1 VFKIKDYKIGVIGLG
16 YVGLPLAVEFGKL
29 TKVIG
34 YDKNSKRISS
44 LKRFKD
50 KNKELSKKEIIR
62 SKYLK
67 FTDNFENL
75 REANFYIITVPT
87 PINNLKKPDLS
98 LLNEAFR
105 IVSEVIK
112 KKDIVVLESTVYPGA
127 TEEISKNI
135 IEKNTNLIFNKDFF
149 LGYSPERINP
159 GDKKHQLKNI
169 TKIVSGSNNRVKKII
184 KNVYGKIIKKIHVS
198 KKIIEAEA
206 AKIIENTQRDINIAL
221 MNEFSI
227 ILNKMNINTREV
239 LKAANTKWN
248 FNNYVPG
255 LVGGHCISVDP
266 YYLAHKS
273 QQLGYKP
280 NVILSGRKIND
291 QMHVNIYKRIKEIF
305 KKKKMN
311 TRISSLLVLGVTFK
325 ENCSDVRNSK
335 VIDLY
340 KVLIKNFKEVKIY
353 DPVVDILDVKNE
365 YGINI
370 YNKFPNK
377 NFDCYLFAVKH
388 KEFNL
393 KFLKKKIT
401 NFEKKILF
409 DVKDLIETKYLSGNL

>member
-1 VFKIKDYKIGVIGLG
+1 M
-16 YVGLPLAVEFGKL
+16 
-29 TKVIG
+29 
-34 YDKNSKRISS
+34 
-44 LKRFKD
+44 LK
-50 KNKELSKKEIIR
+50 
-62 SKYLK
+62 
-67 FTDNFENL
+67 
-75 REANFYIITVPT
+75 
-87 PINNLKKPDLS
+87 
-98 LLNEAFR
+98 
-105 IVSEVIK
+105 
-112 KKDIVVLESTVYPGA
+112 STVYPGA

-305 KKKKMN
+305 KKKK
-311 TRISSLLVLGVTFK
+311 
-325 ENCSDVRNSK
+325 
-335 VIDLY
+335 
-340 KVLIKNFKEVKIY
+340 
-353 DPVVDILDVKNE
+353 
-365 YGINI
+365 
-370 YNKFPNK
+370 
-377 NFDCYLFAVKH
+377 
-388 KEFNL
+388 
-393 KFLKKKIT
+393 
-401 NFEKKILF
+401 
-409 DVKDLIETKYLSGNL
+409 